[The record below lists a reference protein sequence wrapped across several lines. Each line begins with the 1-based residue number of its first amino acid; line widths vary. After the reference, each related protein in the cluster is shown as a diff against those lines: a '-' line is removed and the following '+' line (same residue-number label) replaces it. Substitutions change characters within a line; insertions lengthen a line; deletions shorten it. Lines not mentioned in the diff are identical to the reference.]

1 MLPNAPLSKWRVA
14 NITRKPVLEAHSGPH
29 GMTRT
34 ISFSA
39 RHVSTRSLL
48 CLATCHCSGH
58 TWGWTLSCTKTL
70 CPIWGRNI
78 ARWSWCS
85 ASIWSCSC
93 SLFQQRFVPS
103 FYLKLACE
111 TSLKIVD
118 GISIWKSLI
127 CPRIFEWIHNIILV
141 TMQVI
146 SQGQQTTALK
156 D

>member
-1 MLPNAPLSKWRVA
+1 MSLP
-14 NITRKPVLEAHSGPH
+14 TGPH

-39 RHVSTRSLL
+39 RHVSIRSQL

-118 GISIWKSLI
+118 GISIWKYTG
-127 CPRIFEWIHNIILV
+127 CPKIPHLPQNFWVNPEYNFGYDAGHRSTNRS
-141 TMQVI
+141 
-146 SQGQQTTALK
+146 SQGLIVQKLQFNFF
-156 D
+156 